1 MSNTTALAGENTRSP
16 VCSYNEWDP
25 LEEVIV
31 GVLDGAAV
39 PSWHIS
45 LKATMPED
53 QWRMFQ
59 SRGGAPFDP
68 ELLARGNQE
77 LDDLARIL
85 TAEGVNVRRP
95 ARIDHATP
103 FATPTW
109 RSESGLY
116 AAMPRDLL
124 LVIGDEI
131 IEAPMAWRCRYF
143 EIAAYRELIKGYF
156 REGARWTSAPKPELK
171 DELYDPDYIESDDE
185 DAPRFVIHEVE
196 PTFDAADFI
205 RCGRDIFVQQSQV
218 TNLFGIRW
226 LERHLGP
233 DYRIHVLSF
242 RDAAPM
248 HIDATLMPLAPG
260 KLLVNPERVPKIPP
274 IFSRWDV
281 LRSPRST
288 IPDSHP
294 MFMSS
299 RWVNMNV
306 LMIDEKRVI
315 VERQEEPLIR
325 ALKDFG
331 FTCIPCDFRHVM
343 SFGGAFH
350 CVTCDVRRRGTL
362 ESYF

>member
-1 MSNTTALAGENTRSP
+1 MPAP

-39 PSWHIS
+39 PSWHVA

-53 QWRMFQ
+53 HWPLFERA
-59 SRGGAPFDP
+59 GGQLFDK
-68 ELLARGNQE
+68 ELVARGARE
-77 LDDLARIL
+77 LDELARIL
-85 TAEGVNVRRP
+85 TAEGVHVRRP
-95 ARIDHATP
+95 DPVSQAVPFSTP
-103 FATPTW
+103 NWQSTG
-109 RSESGLY
+109 GLY

-124 LVIGDEI
+124 LVVGEEI

-143 EIAAYRELIKGYF
+143 EHAAYRRLLKEYF
-156 REGARWTSAPKPELK
+156 HRGARWTAAPKPELHE
-171 DELYDPDYIESDDE
+171 DLFDAGYVESEDE
-185 DAPRFVIHEVE
+185 DDPRFVITELE

-205 RCGRDIFVQQSQV
+205 RCGRDIFVQRSQV

-226 LERHLGP
+226 LARHIGP
-233 DYRIHVLSF
+233 TYRIHVLSF
-242 RDAAPM
+242 RDSAPM

-274 IFSRWDV
+274 IFSGWDV
-281 LRSPRST
+281 LESPPST

-306 LMIDEKRVI
+306 LMLDEKRVI
-315 VERQEEPLIR
+315 VESQEEPLIR
-325 ALKDFG
+325 ALTDFG
-331 FTCIPCDFRHVM
+331 FTCIPCPFRHVM

-362 ESYF
+362 QSYF

>member
-1 MSNTTALAGENTRSP
+1 
-16 VCSYNEWDP
+16 
-25 LEEVIV
+25 VIV

-39 PSWHIS
+39 PSWHIA
-45 LKATMPED
+45 LAATMPED
-53 QWRMFQ
+53 QWRLYQ
-59 SRGGAPFDP
+59 SRGGSRFDP
-68 ELLARGNQE
+68 ELVARGNQE
-77 LDDLARIL
+77 LDALAHIL
-85 TAEGVNVRRP
+85 AAEGVNVRRP

-103 FATPTW
+103 FATPSW
-109 RSESGLY
+109 RSEGGLY

-124 LVIGDEI
+124 LVVGDEI
-131 IEAPMAWRCRYF
+131 LEAPMAWRCRYF
-143 EIAAYRELIKGYF
+143 EIAAYRELLKEYF
-156 REGARWTSAPKPELK
+156 HAGARWSSAPRPELK
-171 DELYDPDYIESDDE
+171 DELYDPDYVESDDA
-185 DAPRFVIHEVE
+185 DAPRYVINELE

-233 DYRIHVLSF
+233 DYRIHVLPF

-260 KLLVNPERVPKIPP
+260 KLLVNPERVPTIPP
-274 IFSRWDV
+274 MFSRWDV

-288 IPDSHP
+288 IPDTHP

-306 LMIDEKRVI
+306 LMIDERRVV

-325 ALKDFG
+325 ALEGFG
-331 FTCIPCDFRHVM
+331 FTCIRCDFRHVM

-350 CVTCDVRRRGTL
+350 CVTCDVRRRGTR